1 VQDPLAFRLAERV
14 RQIRKR
20 LKLTQAALAARAGVT
35 VETVARLERVL
46 RGRSSANSNPSLDT
60 LSRLSSALGVEL
72 HELLAPRFEPHQRS
86 DALGHL
92 LEGADPVVVQRIL
105 RVAEALVRE
114 EQGDVHNSSIR
125 QVTRP
130 TRAGT
135 TG

>member
-20 LKLTQAALAARAGVT
+20 LKLTQATLAARAGVT

-72 HELLAPRFEPHQRS
+72 HELLAPRFEPHQKT
-86 DALGHL
+86 DALGNL
-92 LEGADPVVVQRIL
+92 LEGANPIIVQRVL

-114 EQGDVHNSSIR
+114 EQGEERDSCIR
-125 QVTRP
+125 RLGRP
-130 TRAGT
+130 PRAGE
-135 TG
+135 GL